1 MLLSYQTL
9 HPVRTSM
16 SVVLR
21 RQFAAFLT
29 AAGAVVFPPSVSGQ
43 TAARQTPPEQRLE
56 WFAQHKAA
64 LDRSIFRQPRWQ
76 FLGPTNISGR
86 MTDVAVVEPKGRNY
100 TIYVAGATGGVWRT
114 ANEGVTWE
122 PIFDREITTSVGDI
136 TLAPSNQSII
146 WIGTGE
152 ANIFRSSNAG
162 AGVWKS
168 TDAGRT
174 WTHMGLTGTNT
185 IPRILIHPTN
195 PEIVYVAAG
204 GNEWTSNPDRGVYKT
219 TNGGRT
225 WEKVLFVD
233 DMTGA
238 NDLVMDPSNPNTI
251 YASTWQRVRRKWND
265 PRVEPGFDKSSIYKT
280 TDAGKTW
287 KPIVSGLPEPKFRGR
302 IGIDIARSNPRVL
315 YAFVD
320 NYEIAR
326 QAAAGEL
333 NAYGLQAA
341 PVIRG
346 ATVFRSDNG
355 GESWRRVSEYDRTM
369 ERLAGTYGWVFGQIR
384 VDPTN
389 ENKIYVM
396 GVPLVVSDDA
406 GKTWRTLRGMHGD
419 HHGMWIDPL
428 NPNYVVNVNDGGIAI
443 TYDGGTNWRTFYDNL
458 PLVQFFNV
466 QYDVASPFRVYG
478 SIQDHGS
485 RRGVVDLSRGR
496 HNIPAQSWENAPGG
510 EGTIHATDP
519 RDPNIVYSTSFYGSL
534 SRDDLGRNN
543 RTLIVPRTRPGE
555 PPLRMQWLTPFI
567 LSPHNPDVIYHGAQ
581 HLYRSVDRGQTWERI
596 SADLTFNDPAKYG
609 DIPYQT
615 IFSIAESPFRFGLI
629 YAGTD
634 DGRVHMTR
642 DGGKTWGEITGTLVP
657 GKFIAEIVASAYDEG
672 TVYLV
677 QNGKRDDDFAPYVW
691 KSTDYGR
698 TWVSIVNNLTSG
710 PVNVIKEDP
719 KNRNVL
725 YVGTDQGAYASVDG
739 GRSWNALPTGLPST
753 YVHDLIIHPRD
764 DIMVAATHG
773 RGMFAMDVRPIQRTT
788 PEVLAKAVHVYDPE
802 PGKLPP
808 GGPGGGGG
816 FGGGAISTAI
826 YYYLKAPGAATI
838 TIRDANGTVVREL
851 TGANEAGINAVTWD
865 LARAPRAAAAGEE
878 PARGTN
884 VDAGIYTVEV
894 KQGANS
900 ATALLTVSRS

>member
-1 MLLSYQTL
+1 MSLFLQKRSAFCL
-9 HPVRTSM
+9 AVAAALVLPVIASA
-16 SVVLR
+16 
-21 RQFAAFLT
+21 Q
-29 AAGAVVFPPSVSGQ
+29 AGRAGSPS
-43 TAARQTPPEQRLE
+43 TPEQRLQ
-56 WFAQHKAA
+56 WFRQHEAAQA
-64 LDRSIFRQPRWQ
+64 RSLFKQPRWQ

-100 TIYVAGATGGVWRT
+100 TLYVAGATGGVWKT
-114 ANEGVTWE
+114 TNEGVTWQ
-122 PIFDREITTSVGDI
+122 PIFDQEITTSIGDV
-136 TLAPSNQSII
+136 TLAPSNPSII
-146 WIGTGE
+146 WVGTGE

-168 TDAGRT
+168 TDAGNS

-185 IPRILIHPTN
+185 IPRIVIHPTN
-195 PEIVYVAAG
+195 PDIVYVAAS
-204 GNEWTSNPDRGVYKT
+204 GNEWTANPDRGVYKST
-219 TNGGRT
+219 DGGRN
-225 WEKVLFVD
+225 WQKVLFIND
-233 DMTGA
+233 LTGA
-238 NDLVMDPSNPNTI
+238 IDLVMDPSNPNTL

-265 PRVEPGFDKSSIYKT
+265 PRIEPGFDQSSIYKS
-280 TDAGKTW
+280 TDAGRNW
-287 KPIVSGLPEPKFRGR
+287 KPIVNGLPEAKSRGR

-320 NYEIAR
+320 NYEVSR
-326 QAAAGEL
+326 PAAAGEL

-384 VDPTN
+384 VDPN
-389 ENKIYVM
+389 DENRIYVM

-406 GKTWRTLRGMHGD
+406 GKTVRQLRGMHGD
-419 HHGMWIDPL
+419 HHGLWIDPA
-428 NPNYVVNVNDGGIAI
+428 NSDYIANVNDGGVAI
-443 TYDGGTNWRTFYDNL
+443 SYDRGVNWRTFYDNV

-466 QYDVASPFRVYG
+466 QYDLASPFHVYG

-485 RRGVVDLSRGR
+485 RRAVVDLSRGR
-496 HNIPAQSWENAPGG
+496 HNIPAQRWEDAPGG

-519 RDPNIVYSTSFYGSL
+519 RNPNIVYSTSFYGNL
-534 SRDDLGRNN
+534 WRDDLSTGERVN
-543 RTLIVPRTRPGE
+543 IVPRPKAGE

-567 LSPHNPDVIYHGAQ
+567 LSAHNPDVIYHGAQ
-581 HLYRSVDRGQTWERI
+581 HLYRSTDRGQTWERI

-642 DGGKTWGEITGTLVP
+642 DGGGTWAEITAGLVP

-677 QNGKRDDDFAPYVW
+677 QNGKRDDDFAPYIW

-698 TWVSIVNNLTSG
+698 TWVNITNNLTSG
-710 PVNVIKEDP
+710 PVNVIREDP
-719 KNRNVL
+719 RNRNVL
-725 YVGTDQGAYASVDG
+725 YVGTDQSAYASVDG

-753 YVHDLIIHPRD
+753 YVHDLIIHPRE
-764 DIMVAATHG
+764 DILVAATHG
-773 RGMFAMDVRPIQRTT
+773 RGMFAMDARPIQRTT

-802 PGKLPP
+802 PGRLGS
-808 GGPGGGGG
+808 GGGRGGGGG
-816 FGGGAISTAI
+816 GGGGGSGSTVI
-826 YYYLKAPGAATI
+826 YYYLKAPGAATV
-838 TIRDANGTVVREL
+838 TIRDGAGTVVQEL
-851 TGANEAGINAVTWD
+851 TGSGDAGVNAVTWD
-865 LARAPRAAAAGEE
+865 LTRAARAAAPATDQ
-878 PARGTN
+878 PARGNSVTPG
-884 VDAGIYTVEV
+884 VYTIEV
-894 KQGANS
+894 RQGSQS
-900 ATALLTVSRS
+900 ATAMISVSR